1 MPDYIG
7 NIEVP
12 TVTASGTFPIER
24 HWPFFMAIEPEIV
37 VHQFGAGN
45 AKREQRFYLSAGM
58 RRWEMNQV
66 IGEDDLVT
74 LMSFWE
80 SHQGGYQPFTFY
92 APSASQT
99 FAAYNAQFENEPLV
113 WEHLPGQQVR
123 VTIRVREWKGGTA
136 PSYSLIATVTRFVAG
151 SLGTALTAQAQS
163 LVPLVHI
170 VPRKTGYPDNIF
182 LSNQRM
188 TIGGQLYQERL
199 LRWDGI
205 QQVAVGVPGVSAESD
220 DVTLVFGNADR
231 VMRQLA
237 ADVQLDYARVEFSL
251 LHPLTQHQARPV
263 GRPGRPRRLA
273 VEHRTRVHAQV
284 LGLPVEPTPALLQT
298 GSSTA
303 SVPSSI
309 TTASPARSPPRA
321 RWISRTSRRP
331 HRLPATA
338 ATKPPTDAWRTA

>member
-1 MPDYIG
+1 M
-7 NIEVP
+7 
-12 TVTASGTFPIER
+12 
-24 HWPFFMAIEPEIV
+24 
-37 VHQFGAGN
+37 
-45 AKREQRFYLSAGM
+45 
-58 RRWEMNQV
+58 
-66 IGEDDLVT
+66 
-74 LMSFWE
+74 
-80 SHQGGYQPFTFY
+80 
-92 APSASQT
+92 
-99 FAAYNAQFENEPLV
+99 
-113 WEHLPGQQVR
+113 
-123 VTIRVREWKGGTA
+123 REWKGGTA

-251 LHPLTQHQARPV
+251 FHPLTRIKLDLWAGQVVPGGWQANAGPEFTLKCSD
-263 GRPGRPRRLA
+263 PL
-273 VEHRTRVHAQV
+273 
-284 LGLPVEPTPALLQT
+284 
-298 GSSTA
+298 
-303 SVPSSI
+303 
-309 TTASPARSPPRA
+309 ASPNLLCPGPDH
-321 RWISRTSRRP
+321 RP
-331 HRLPATA
+331 QVPQAL
-338 ATKPPTDAWRTA
+338 